1 MEPVD
6 EEILHILEEDART
19 PVEDIAAMVGLDE
32 GETESRLEELG
43 EAGVIRGYRTVIDW
57 ERAGVEHVYAYIDL
71 DVELQRETGY
81 DEIAERITRF
91 EEVESLRLV
100 SGATDLRLVVRG
112 DSMKDVAF
120 FVAEKISTLDQVR
133 DTVTSFVLKSYK
145 ESGTVLEGEEESG
158 RLPVTP

>member
-1 MEPVD
+1 MKPVD
-6 EEILHILEEDART
+6 EEILQVLEDDARAR
-19 PVEDIAAMVGLDE
+19 VEDIAAMVGEDE
-32 GETESRLEELG
+32 EEVSSRLESLEEG
-43 EAGVIRGYRTVIDW
+43 GVIRGYRTVIDW
-57 ERAGVEHVYAYIDL
+57 ERAGVEQVYAYIDL

-100 SGATDLRLVVRG
+100 SGTTDLRLVVRG

-145 ESGTVLEGEEESG
+145 ESGAVLEGEEENG